1 MASSRLSA
9 VKRAVRPALVL
20 SLVFGSL
27 ACGGGYSTPTPPPT
41 PTPTPSPTPSTLP
54 TFTFTGIAQNQAVFT
69 DVNVAEPSILGAVA
83 DWTSASDDIDIVY
96 TDTSCN
102 RSDAR
107 TIVLGFCSVQ
117 ARTNSVSAKPERLT
131 ANVSAGIV
139 RVYLLNFGPA
149 TESGTVQ
156 LTLQRQ

>member
-1 MASSRLSA
+1 MRPPRRGGAILRLILA
-9 VKRAVRPALVL
+9 V
-20 SLVFGSL
+20 SFGIGWS
-27 ACGGGYSTPTPPPT
+27 ACGSGYSAPTPVPT
-41 PTPTPSPTPSTLP
+41 PTPTPTPAPSPLP

-69 DVNVAEPSILGAVA
+69 DVSVSAPSVLAATA
-83 DWTSASDDIDIVY
+83 DWTFANDDIDIVY

-107 TIVLGFCSVQ
+107 TIVQGFCSVQ
-117 ARTNSVSAKPERLT
+117 ARTTSFNKPERLS
-131 ANVSAGIV
+131 ANVGAGTV
-139 RVYLLNFGPA
+139 RVYVLNFGPG